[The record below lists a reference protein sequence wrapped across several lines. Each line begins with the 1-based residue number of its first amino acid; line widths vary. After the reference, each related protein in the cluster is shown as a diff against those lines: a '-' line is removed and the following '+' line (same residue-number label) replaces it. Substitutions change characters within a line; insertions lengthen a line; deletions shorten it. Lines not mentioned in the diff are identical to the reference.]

1 MSNSTERWWERV
13 PRILGG
19 WGFAVLV
26 FLRFPFPEAELVDGT
41 LVRTDPG
48 VVSWGIYVG
57 LIAFSIGIA
66 HSTVTGIVLGQ
77 LGRAYSFVWRRG
89 KERRAGVTSREAEGG
104 GRTPGATLLPARRR
118 ADSRGRTP

>member
-1 MSNSTERWWERV
+1 MSSSNERWWERV

-41 LVRTDPG
+41 AVRMDPG

-66 HSTVTGIVLGQ
+66 H
-77 LGRAYSFVWRRG
+77 
-89 KERRAGVTSREAEGG
+89 
-104 GRTPGATLLPARRR
+104 
-118 ADSRGRTP
+118 